1 MKERRFPHTLI
12 IIVSFILLAGLAT
25 YVLPKGEYNRTFD
38 AATNRELVVPGSYHT
53 IDARPLSPLQV
64 VAAIPRGIA
73 AGAEVIALIF
83 LVGACFYVVDKT
95 GALKDGMMQMTS
107 RLRGREEITLVLT
120 GLFFLAGGALEGME
134 EEVIPLIPVLLLLG
148 LRLGYDVRVMVSV
161 SYGTTVIGAAFSPM
175 NPFGAV
181 IGQKIA
187 GVPFLHAAGFQT
199 AVMFAA
205 FALWMWM
212 IIRHGNQ
219 NRVPAEGHVD
229 LAPSLLSGPRR
240 IILSMVGLAFVV
252 LIYGMMSLGW
262 GFNEISAEFFIVGI
276 LSGLVGRLGMQGTC
290 VAYVEGLREMTFAS
304 LIVGFAYG
312 ISLVLMDGKI
322 LDTIIHGLFIPM
334 EDLPA
339 TLSALG
345 MTVSQFALHVVVPS
359 YSGQAVLTLP
369 ILVPLSDLIG
379 VSRQVCVLAFQY
391 GAILMN
397 LVSPTNG
404 ALMAILALS
413 GIGYDK
419 WFLFAGKRLVA
430 ILVLAALALGVGEML
445 GI

>member
-1 MKERRFPHTLI
+1 MTGKFPHTLI
-12 IIVSFILLAGLAT
+12 IIVAFILLAGLAT
-25 YVLPKGEYNRTFD
+25 YLLPKGEYNRTFD
-38 AATNRELVVPGSYHT
+38 VATDRQLVVPGSYHT
-53 IDARPLSPLQV
+53 IEAEPLPPLSIIT
-64 VAAIPRGIA
+64 AIPRGIA
-73 AGAEVIALIF
+73 SGAEVIALIF

-95 GALKDGMMQMTS
+95 GALKDGMMQLTG
-107 RLRGREEITLVLT
+107 RLRGHEEITLVLT

-148 LRLGYDVRVMVSV
+148 QRLGYDMRVMVSV
-161 SYGTTVIGAAFSPM
+161 SYGTTVIGATFSPM

-187 GVPFLHAAGFQT
+187 GVPFLHAAGFQLV
-199 AVMFAA
+199 VMFAA
-205 FALWMWM
+205 FAIWMVM
-212 IIRHGNQ
+212 IIRYGNQ
-219 NRVPAEGHVD
+219 NRQQGQKEEEASVYAFSNRKG
-229 LAPSLLSGPRR
+229 
-240 IILSMVGLAFVV
+240 IILGMVGSAFVV
-252 LIYGMMSLGW
+252 LIYGMMVLGW
-262 GFNEISAEFFIVGI
+262 GFNEISAEFFIVAI
-276 LSGLVGRLGMQGTC
+276 ITGLIGKLGVQGTC

-304 LIVGFAYG
+304 LIIGFAYG

-334 EDLPA
+334 EGLPPQ
-339 TLSALG
+339 LSAMG
-345 MTVSQFALHVVVPS
+345 MMISQFVLHVVVPS

-379 VSRQVCVLAFQY
+379 LSRQVCVLSFQY

-397 LVSPTNG
+397 LISPTNG

-413 GIGYDK
+413 GIGYDQ
-419 WFLFAGKRLVA
+419 WFVFAGKRLMV
-430 ILVLAALALGVGEML
+430 IFLLGALALIVGGMV

>member
-1 MKERRFPHTLI
+1 
-12 IIVSFILLAGLAT
+12 
-25 YVLPKGEYNRTFD
+25 
-38 AATNRELVVPGSYHT
+38 LVVPGSYHA
-53 IDARPLSPLQV
+53 IEAEPLPPLNIITC
-64 VAAIPRGIA
+64 IPRGIA
-73 AGAEVIALIF
+73 SGAEVIALIF

-95 GALKDGMMQMTS
+95 GALKDGMMQLTG
-107 RLRGREEITLVLT
+107 RLRGREEVTLLLT

-148 LRLGYDVRVMVSV
+148 QRLGYDVRVMVSV
-161 SYGTTVIGAAFSPM
+161 SYGATVIGATFSPM
-175 NPFGAV
+175 NPFGSV

-187 GVPFLHAAGFQT
+187 GVPFLHAAGFQLV
-199 AVMFAA
+199 VMFAA
-205 FALWMWM
+205 FAWWMIM
-212 IIRHGNQ
+212 IIRYGNRNRLPRQNEGEMSTHGIS
-219 NRVPAEGHVD
+219 
-229 LAPSLLSGPRR
+229 APKG
-240 IILSMVGLAFVV
+240 IILGMVGLAFVV
-252 LIYGMMSLGW
+252 LIYGMMALGW
-262 GFNEISAEFFIVGI
+262 GFNEISAEFFMVGMAA
-276 LSGLVGRLGMQGTC
+276 GLIGRLGLQGTC

-304 LIVGFAYG
+304 LIIGFAYG

-334 EDLPA
+334 EDLPPQ
-339 TLSALG
+339 LSALG
-345 MTVSQFALHVVVPS
+345 MMLSQFVLHIVVPS

-379 VSRQVCVLAFQY
+379 LSRQVCVLAFQY

-397 LVSPTNG
+397 LISPTNG

-419 WFLFAGKRLVA
+419 WLVFAGKRLAA
-430 ILVLAALALGVGEML
+430 IFALGALVLMVGGMV